1 MALWGRGGPGR
12 SVDPVTEPEGK
23 VGPRAGGLVVPAGAE
38 GDPGATGVAAAAPRP
53 SSTLSA
59 LVQWAGGPVTFQVS
73 VLTVALIG
81 LCCMFAVISPG
92 FFTLNN
98 QLDNL
103 ENASYV
109 GIIAFGQTLV
119 IIAGE
124 IDISVGSATALAS
137 ALIGVLTAN
146 LGLPIGLAIALVLGE
161 ASVVGALSGF
171 VRARFAVPSFII
183 TLATYTGLRGIALL
197 ITNAYPIAVNSTTF
211 AYWGQGKIA
220 SVPVPA
226 VILIIV
232 FVLLY
237 FVASR
242 TVFGRYVYAVGGD
255 AEAARRAGVPVM
267 KIRIAVL
274 ALTGFLAGAVGIIE
288 TARLSSAD
296 PTIAVGLEFQ
306 TIAAVIIG
314 GTRLAGGRGSMFGTL
329 VGILFITV
337 LSNGMVL
344 LGINSYAQDV
354 MQGGII
360 LVAVLMTSARR
371 DRA

>member
-1 MALWGRGGPGR
+1 M
-12 SVDPVTEPEGK
+12 
-23 VGPRAGGLVVPAGAE
+23 RAGADMGAGAMSA
-38 GDPGATGVAAAAPRP
+38 GAAEQHTAF
-53 SSTLSA
+53 TLSA

-73 VLTVALIG
+73 VLTLALVC
-81 LCCMFAVISPG
+81 LCGIFAVISPG
-92 FFTLNN
+92 FFTVNN

-146 LGLPIGLAIALVLGE
+146 LGLPIGLAMVLVLVE

-171 VRARFAVPSFII
+171 VRARFGVPSFII

-197 ITNAYPIAVNSTTF
+197 ITNAYPVAVNSTTF
-211 AYWGQGKIA
+211 AYLGQGTIG

-226 VILIIV
+226 VIMIVV
-232 FVLLY
+232 FVGLY

-255 AEAARRAGVPVM
+255 SEAARRAGVPVM
-267 KIRIAVL
+267 KMRIAVL
-274 ALTGFLAGAVGIIE
+274 AITGFLAGAVGIIE

-344 LGINSYAQDV
+344 LGISSYAQDV

-360 LVAVLMTSARR
+360 LVAVLMTSTRR
-371 DRA
+371 ERT